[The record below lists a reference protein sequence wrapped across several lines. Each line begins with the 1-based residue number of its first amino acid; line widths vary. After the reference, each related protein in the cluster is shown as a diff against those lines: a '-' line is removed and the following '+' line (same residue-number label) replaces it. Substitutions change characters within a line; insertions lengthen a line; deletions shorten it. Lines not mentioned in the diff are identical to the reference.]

1 MSTYGSLLKTPG
13 VARIIA
19 AQLTARFPF
28 GMLSLAY
35 LIHIEHIHH
44 SYGAAGLVLAA
55 TSVGQAISGPL
66 TSRWM
71 GVWGMR
77 RVLTLTMVVCAASI
91 ASIAFLVLPVAV
103 YMVIGF
109 VGGLS
114 TPPIQPAVR
123 TIYPKMV
130 NSRQLTALFS
140 LDASAQEIIW
150 VAGPVITTFVAV
162 QISSSLAIIIA
173 GIFLVVGGTWFILSP
188 EVGRVRIPRSKRRL
202 GVVLAK
208 PAVLLSTITGL
219 LLVAACAA
227 TEAAVVATFGE
238 GGAEAGIVLA
248 IFALGSLAGGLWF
261 ILSPEVGRVR
271 IPRSKRKFG
280 VVLKKPA
287 VLLSTITGF
296 LLIGACS
303 AVEASVVATFGDHGA
318 ESGIILAIFALGSL
332 VGGLALGHLPV
343 GPWAMAR
350 RMFAVFVGMALALI
364 SMNFWWIAFAL
375 LIAGIGIA
383 PALAVMF
390 AIVSG
395 TVKFS
400 DTAEAYGWVG
410 TGQLIGAALGS
421 AAAGF
426 LIDGHGA
433 SGGYWVAAALALV
446 GFLVPLT
453 LRRWHPDLR
462 GRDASVPDTAPVP
475 IQPT

>member
-1 MSTYGSLLKTPG
+1 LKTPG

-19 AQLTARFPF
+19 AQLTARFPS

-35 LIHIEHIHH
+35 LLHVERILD

-55 TSVGQAISGPL
+55 ASVGQAVAGPL

-71 GVWGMR
+71 GVWSMR
-77 RVLTLTMVVCAASI
+77 KVLVLTMVVCAVSI
-91 ASIAFLVLPVAV
+91 GAMAFLVLPVWG
-103 YMVIGF
+103 YMVIALI
-109 VGGLS
+109 GGLA
-114 TPPIQPAVR
+114 TPPVQPAVR

-130 NSRQLTALFS
+130 NSKQLTPLFS

-162 QISSSLAIIIA
+162 QISTTTA
-173 GIFLVVGGTWFILSP
+173 
-188 EVGRVRIPRSKRRL
+188 
-202 GVVLAK
+202 
-208 PAVLLSTITGL
+208 
-219 LLVAACAA
+219 
-227 TEAAVVATFGE
+227 
-238 GGAEAGIVLA
+238 IVLA
-248 IFALGSLAGGLWF
+248 GVLLIGGGLWF

-350 RMFAVFVGMALALI
+350 RMFAVFVGMALALA
-364 SMNFWWIAFAL
+364 SLQFWWLAIAL
-375 LIAGIGIA
+375 LVAGIGIA

-390 AIVSG
+390 AIVSA

-410 TGQLIGAALGS
+410 TGQLIGAAIGS
-421 AAAGF
+421 AIAGF
-426 LIDGHGA
+426 LIDANGPV
-433 SGGYWVAAALALV
+433 GGFVIAAAFAFV
-446 GFLVPLT
+446 GFLIPLV
-453 LRRWHPDLR
+453 LRGWHPDLR
-462 GRDASVPDTAPVP
+462 GRELTSLPDTAPIP
-475 IQPT
+475 IQPS

>member
-1 MSTYGSLLKTPG
+1 VSSYANLLKTPG

-19 AQLTARFPF
+19 AQLTARFPS

-35 LIHIEHIHH
+35 LLHVERILD

-55 TSVGQAISGPL
+55 ASVGQAVAGPL

-71 GVWGMR
+71 GVWSMR
-77 RVLTLTMVVCAASI
+77 KVLVLTMVVCAVSI
-91 ASIAFLVLPVAV
+91 GAMAFLVLPVWG
-103 YMVIGF
+103 YMVIALI
-109 VGGLS
+109 GGLA
-114 TPPIQPAVR
+114 TPPVQPAVR

-130 NSRQLTALFS
+130 NSKQLTPLFS

-162 QISSSLAIIIA
+162 QISTTTA
-173 GIFLVVGGTWFILSP
+173 
-188 EVGRVRIPRSKRRL
+188 
-202 GVVLAK
+202 
-208 PAVLLSTITGL
+208 
-219 LLVAACAA
+219 
-227 TEAAVVATFGE
+227 
-238 GGAEAGIVLA
+238 IVLA
-248 IFALGSLAGGLWF
+248 GVLLIGGGLWF

-350 RMFAVFVGMALALI
+350 RMFAVFVGMSLALASLQ
-364 SMNFWWIAFAL
+364 FWWLAIAL
-375 LIAGIGIA
+375 LVAGIGIA

-390 AIVSG
+390 AIVSA

-410 TGQLIGAALGS
+410 TGQLIGAAIGS
-421 AAAGF
+421 AIAGF
-426 LIDGHGA
+426 LIDANGPV
-433 SGGYWVAAALALV
+433 GGFVIAAAFAFV
-446 GFLVPLT
+446 GFLIPLV
-453 LRRWHPDLR
+453 LRGWHPDLR
-462 GRDASVPDTAPVP
+462 GRELTSLPDTAPIP
-475 IQPT
+475 IQPS